1 MIVDQCS
8 CNAKTG
14 KLNECLKIY
23 ETGFRLLL
31 VCGLD

>member
-14 KLNECLKIY
+14 KLNECVTIY
-23 ETGFRLLL
+23 ETGFRGD
-31 VCGLD
+31 V